1 MTIVHG
7 EESWA
12 GTGDEEATVKMEQR
26 RFQRASPLVLAI
38 ALAGVL
44 LPGAGGQ
51 TPTAPK
57 AEAQLPPLIRSVKGL
72 DLFRA
77 YCASCHGLDGR
88 GAGPAAPALKARVP
102 DLTLLA
108 AKNQKQ
114 FPAVRVRQMIMGD
127 IAMAA
132 HGSREMPVW
141 GPIFHQVESDVDWG
155 NVRLASLLEYLQSIQ
170 SLSASNS
177 PSGEELYMQHCAVC
191 HGSDLK
197 GSGPIPDPF
206 RAPPDLTTLARRH
219 GGKFPEAYVSDM
231 LRNGVMMPAH
241 GPAEMPIWGSDFAV
255 DRVGSAQA
263 ALRITNLTN
272 YIKSLQEK

>member
-1 MTIVHG
+1 MKSR
-7 EESWA
+7 E
-12 GTGDEEATVKMEQR
+12 R
-26 RFQRASPLVLAI
+26 RLQRASPLGLALAL
-38 ALAGVL
+38 ALAGTLV
-44 LPGAGGQ
+44 PGAGGQ
-51 TPTAPK
+51 TPTTPK
-57 AEAQLPPLIRSVKGL
+57 AEAHVPPLIRSVKGP

-77 YCASCHGLDGR
+77 YCASCHGLDAR

-108 AKNQKQ
+108 AKNQRQ
-114 FPAVRVRQMIMGD
+114 FPAARVRQMIVGE

-170 SLSASNS
+170 TVAASHS
-177 PSGEELYMQHCAVC
+177 PSGEELYKQHCAVC

-197 GSGPIPDPF
+197 GSGPAPDPF

-219 GGKFPEAYVSDM
+219 GGKFPDGYVSDV
-231 LRNGVMMPAH
+231 LRNGVVMPAH
-241 GPAEMPIWGSDFAV
+241 GPAEMPIWGSEFAA
-255 DRVGSAQA
+255 DRAGTAQA
-263 ALRITNLTN
+263 ALRIRNLTD